1 MFEDLK
7 VKELKFATLFL
18 KPEVYD
24 KGIKIDYIGI
34 EIPNKFIVGFGLDYN
49 GLGRNCPEIYQL
61 KDTVRIL
68 QNKLNNQTVYLQ
80 AVHQKIKNQ

>member
-1 MFEDLK
+1 MSNIFKAMKAKKKRAVDPNAPPRPNLMTHD
-7 VKELKFATLFL
+7 VKIRDQQNAVAVLQS
-18 KPEVYD
+18 
-24 KGIKIDYIGI
+24 
-34 EIPNKFIVGFGLDYN
+34 
-49 GLGRNCPEIYQL
+49 EIYQL